1 MELFYTVIFLPQL
14 LGFMYSWLTFYHQGH
29 EVAQDYK
36 PQMTELQTKIQKVS
50 SSRKAS
56 SLSSLNITLSIVFQT
71 RENFNASRQDIHAL
85 MMKMIEIRSVVSLF
99 KLILN
104 DRPT

>member
-1 MELFYTVIFLPQL
+1 
-14 LGFMYSWLTFYHQGH
+14 MYSWLTFYHQGH

-50 SSRKAS
+50 SSRNAAS
-56 SLSSLNITLSIVFQT
+56 SSSSLNISLSIVFQT